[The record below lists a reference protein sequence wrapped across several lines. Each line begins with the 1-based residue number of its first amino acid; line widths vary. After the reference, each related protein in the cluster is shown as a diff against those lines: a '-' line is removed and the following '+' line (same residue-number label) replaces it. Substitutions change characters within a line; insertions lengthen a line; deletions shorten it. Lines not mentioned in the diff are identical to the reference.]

1 MFVFPIGAL
10 MDEAACLRWL
20 EAHLHPAGLCCPRCG
35 STNRRDFR
43 PYQAFPS
50 YRCRDCQRPYTLVT
64 GTAFEKT
71 RQQPSTIVLLL
82 RGVTQG
88 VSTAQLAAE
97 IDLSRRQTH
106 TLRQRIQDNANE
118 TAPQSQMEGMYF
130 ESDEVYQN
138 AGEKKR
144 CPYRPR
150 RPATAAGQQPTGT
163 GHVCKRPPTRVPNH
177 QSANGR
183 GADLGI

>member
-1 MFVFPIGAL
+1 MFVFPIGEL
-10 MDEAACLRWL
+10 MDEVACLRWL
-20 EAHLHPAGLCCPRCG
+20 EQYLHPEGLRCPRCG

-43 PYQAFPS
+43 RYQVFPS

-88 VSTAQLAAE
+88 VSTSQLAE
-97 IDLSRRQTH
+97 ELDLSYKQAH
-106 TLRQRIQDNANE
+106 TLRKRLQDNANE
-118 TAPQSQMEGMYF
+118 TAPQSQMEGTHF

-144 CPYRPR
+144 RPYRPR
-150 RPATAAGQQPTGT
+150 RSPTAT
-163 GHVCKRPPTRVPNH
+163 RE
-177 QSANGR
+177 QSARARNV
-183 GADLGI
+183 

>member
-1 MFVFPIGAL
+1 MVVFPIGEL

-20 EAHLHPAGLCCPRCG
+20 EQHLHPEGLRCPRCG

-43 PYQAFPS
+43 RYQAFPS
-50 YRCRDCQRPYTLVT
+50 YRCRDCQRPCTLVA

-71 RQQPSTIVLLL
+71 RQQPSTIVPLL

-88 VSTAQLAAE
+88 VSATQLAE
-97 IDLSRRQTH
+97 ELDLSYKQAR
-106 TLRQRIQDNANE
+106 TLRKRLQDNANE
-118 TAPQSQMEGMYF
+118 TAPQSRMEGTHF

-144 CPYRPR
+144 RPYRPR
-150 RPATAAGQQPTGT
+150 RSTTAT
-163 GHVCKRPPTRVPNH
+163 RE
-177 QSANGR
+177 QSARARNV
-183 GADLGI
+183 